1 MAKKK
6 GKVAPVQ
13 LFAKYGEF
21 DSVEELNRAAA
32 GLLEEGDIDGLKEL
46 AKENGIDLF
55 DVQDYIDE
63 MSEELATPITAA
75 LGRMK
80 VELEKLDGQIVNMC
94 LFYSI
99 FANALITESEEVAR
113 GIMKKGA
120 RLKGIYDAIYDYA
133 KKHQSGGCFCGNTTD
148 QQDKELVKAYYT
160 GQDINQLLDRWFGA
174 KKQEG

>member
-1 MAKKK
+1 MAQKE
-6 GKVAPVQ
+6 KVAPVQ
-13 LFAKYGEF
+13 LFTKYGEF

-46 AKENGIDLF
+46 AKENGIDPF
-55 DVQDYIDE
+55 EVEDYIDE

-80 VELEKLDGQIVNMC
+80 VELDTLDGQIKNMC
-94 LFYSI
+94 LFYSV
-99 FANALITESEEVAR
+99 FVNALLTENKEIAN

-120 RLKGIYDAIYDYA
+120 RLKGIYDAIYEYA
-133 KKHQSGGCFCGNTTD
+133 KKHQSGNCFCGNTTD

-160 GQDINQLLDRWFGA
+160 GQDINQLFDKWFGA
-174 KKQEG
+174 KNQEG